1 MSNQKP
7 NFGITATEETIA
19 KYGSGLYLRLKFEMA
34 TEGCD
39 YARLYKLIQSKSFSD
54 RRSAERSLKAYN
66 RLIKRVKKITGYQFD
81 IYPVDIIDT
90 ISQRS
95 DWGADKKETKMTWVT
110 DFKLP
115 PGLQKING
123 AKFLTR
129 KEGNYQHILDSV

>member
-1 MSNQKP
+1 MANQKP

-39 YARLYKLIQSKSFSD
+39 YERLYKLIQSKSFSD
-54 RRSAERSLKAYN
+54 RRSAERSLKAYD

-81 IYPVDIIDT
+81 IYPIEKIIPSASEWKRD
-90 ISQRS
+90 RR
-95 DWGADKKETKMTWVT
+95 ETKMTWVT

-123 AKFLTR
+123 DKFLTR
-129 KEGNYQHILDSV
+129 KEGNYQYILDSV